1 MREQSRLVTSLA
13 SEEAN
18 IDTRLKVANAA
29 HRLIGDEAIQFIFQE
44 MEDNLYRAF
53 SSVPTPEQGE
63 GIWREVKVV
72 KALKEN
78 LEWYANQRETLA
90 KKGRGR

>member
-1 MREQSRLVTSLA
+1 LVTSLA
-13 SEEAN
+13 SDKA
-18 IDTRLKVANAA
+18 DTETKLRVANAA
-29 HRLIGDEAIQFIFQE
+29 HKLIGDEAIQFIFQE

-63 GIWREVKVV
+63 AIWREVKVV

-78 LEWYANQRETLA
+78 LEWYANQRETLT
-90 KKGRGR
+90 KRGR

>member
-1 MREQSRLVTSLA
+1 MREQSRLVTSLP
-13 SEEAN
+13 SDEAELDVR
-18 IDTRLKVANAA
+18 IRVANASA
-29 HRLIGDEAIQFIFQE
+29 RLIEDEAIQFIFQE

-63 GIWREVKVV
+63 AIWREVKVV

-78 LEWYANQRETLA
+78 MEWYANQRESLA
-90 KKGRGR
+90 RRER

>member
-1 MREQSRLVTSLA
+1 VREQSRLVTSLA
-13 SEEAN
+13 SDKA
-18 IDTRLKVANAA
+18 DTETKLRVANAA
-29 HRLIGDEAIQFIFQE
+29 HKLIGDEAIQFIFQE

-63 GIWREVKVV
+63 AIWREVKVV

-78 LEWYANQRETLA
+78 LEWYANQRETLT
-90 KKGRGR
+90 KRGR

>member
-1 MREQSRLVTSLA
+1 MREQSRLVSSLA
-13 SEEAN
+13 SEKADQE
-18 IDTRLKVANAA
+18 TKLRVANAA

-63 GIWREVKVV
+63 AIWREVKVV

>member
-1 MREQSRLVTSLA
+1 VREQSRLVTSLPSDKA
-13 SEEAN
+13 ELDVR
-18 IDTRLKVANAA
+18 IRVANASA
-29 HRLIGDEAIQFIFQE
+29 RLIEDEAIQFIFQE

>member
-1 MREQSRLVTSLA
+1 MREQSRLVSSLA
-13 SEEAN
+13 SEKADTEAKL
-18 IDTRLKVANAA
+18 RVANAA
-29 HRLIGDEAIQFIFQE
+29 HKLIGDEAIQFIFQE

-63 GIWREVKVV
+63 AIWREVKVV

>member
-1 MREQSRLVTSLA
+1 MRDQSRLVTSLPSDKA
-13 SEEAN
+13 ELD
-18 IDTRLKVANAA
+18 IRIRVANASA
-29 HRLIGDEAIQFIFQE
+29 RLIEDEAIQFIFQE

-63 GIWREVKVV
+63 AIWREVKVV

-78 LEWYANQRETLA
+78 MEWYANQRESLA
-90 KKGRGR
+90 KRAR

>member
-1 MREQSRLVTSLA
+1 VREQSRLVNSLA
-13 SEEAN
+13 SEKA
-18 IDTRLKVANAA
+18 DTETKLRVANAA
-29 HRLIGDEAIQFIFQE
+29 YRLIGDEAIQFIFQE

-63 GIWREVKVV
+63 AIWREVKVV

>member
-1 MREQSRLVTSLA
+1 MRDQSRLVTSLPSDQA
-13 SEEAN
+13 
-18 IDTRLKVANAA
+18 DTETKLRVANAA

-63 GIWREVKVV
+63 AIWREVKVI

>member
-1 MREQSRLVTSLA
+1 MREQSRLVTSLV
-13 SEEAN
+13 SEKSDKAHKL
-18 IDTRLKVANAA
+18 RVANAA

-63 GIWREVKVV
+63 AIWREVKVV

-90 KKGRGR
+90 RG

>member
-1 MREQSRLVTSLA
+1 VREQSRLVSSLA
-13 SEEAN
+13 SEKA
-18 IDTRLKVANAA
+18 DTETKLRVANAA

-63 GIWREVKVV
+63 AIWREVKVV

-78 LEWYANQRETLA
+78 LE
-90 KKGRGR
+90 

>member
-13 SEEAN
+13 SDKA
-18 IDTRLKVANAA
+18 DTETKLRVANAA
-29 HRLIGDEAIQFIFQE
+29 HKLIGDEAIQFIFQE

-63 GIWREVKVV
+63 AIWREVKVV

-78 LEWYANQRETLA
+78 LEWYANQRETLT
-90 KKGRGR
+90 KRGR

>member
-1 MREQSRLVTSLA
+1 
-13 SEEAN
+13 
-18 IDTRLKVANAA
+18 
-29 HRLIGDEAIQFIFQE
+29 

>member
-1 MREQSRLVTSLA
+1 VREQSRLVTSLG
-13 SEEAN
+13 SEKAD
-18 IDTRLKVANAA
+18 IDTRLRVANAA

-53 SSVPTPEQGE
+53 SGASRPDQVEH
-63 GIWREVKVV
+63 IWREVKVV

-78 LEWYANQRETLA
+78 MEWYANQRESLA
-90 KKGRGR
+90 KRAR

>member
-1 MREQSRLVTSLA
+1 LVTSLPSDKA
-13 SEEAN
+13 ELDVR
-18 IDTRLKVANAA
+18 IRVANASA
-29 HRLIGDEAIQFIFQE
+29 RLIEDEAIQFIFQE

-63 GIWREVKVV
+63 GIWREVRVV

>member
-1 MREQSRLVTSLA
+1 MRDQSRLVTSLE
-13 SEEAN
+13 SEKT
-18 IDTRLKVANAA
+18 DVVHKLKVANAA
-29 HRLIGDEAIQFIFQE
+29 SRLVGDEATQFIFQE

-63 GIWREVKVV
+63 AIWREVKVV
-72 KALKEN
+72 KALREN

-90 KKGRGR
+90 KRAR